1 MFVYS
6 IVRRNFYMNY
16 KKYQHIEKLGTS
28 EVEGILQ
35 GEVHLSYKIDG
46 SNGCIYLD
54 NDELKYGSRNR
65 ELSLDNDNNKFVV
78 TLSKDETFTN
88 SIKAFLSN
96 HPNYIIYGEWLVPV
110 NIKRYKKDAWN
121 KFYIFDIFDADS
133 SSYLRPDIYLEEL
146 IALGLDVI
154 PEIAVLLN
162 PTEDDVKSYLSK
174 TGGYLL
180 DNGDGEGIVI
190 KNYEYRNKYG
200 RQTWAKI
207 LTEDFA
213 SNKRQHRHENHLN
226 KEASP
231 IEYEIISQCL
241 TPEHILKEK
250 SELIEKYGDW
260 QSKMIF
266 ELLNRSFLEFYKDNW
281 ELILKK
287 WHNPTINF
295 KKLKQL
301 SDDKVKEVLGI

>member
-1 MFVYS
+1 MTWS
-6 IVRRNFYMNY
+6 SRQP
-16 KKYQHIEKLGTS
+16 YQDGGLLLG
-28 EVEGILQ
+28 V
-35 GEVHLSYKIDG
+35 D
-46 SNGCIYLD
+46 
-54 NDELKYGSRNR
+54 
-65 ELSLDNDNNKFVV
+65 
-78 TLSKDETFTN
+78 
-88 SIKAFLSN
+88 
-96 HPNYIIYGEWLVPV
+96 
-110 NIKRYKKDAWN
+110 KKDAWN

-162 PTEDDVKSYLSK
+162 PTEDDIKSYLSK
-174 TGGYLL
+174 TGDYLL

-190 KNYEYRNKYG
+190 KNYEYRNKHG

-250 SELIEKYGDW
+250 SKLIEKYGDW